1 MILKASSIYSYAS
14 PSSSSVILPLAVWLK
29 KACPT
34 FHHFN
39 QTSVV
44 GESGNGRIKESESET
59 ETLMFVLTKALA
71 QLTNESETGQLMLA
85 LTKES
90 AQIITA
96 VVIIRNNV
104 W

>member
-1 MILKASSIYSYAS
+1 MR
-14 PSSSSVILPLAVWLK
+14 
-29 KACPT
+29 
-34 FHHFN
+34 FNFN

-44 GESGNGRIKESESET
+44 GESGHGRIKELESET
-59 ETLMFVLTKALA
+59 EKLMFVLTRAIA

-90 AQIITA
+90 AQSVTA